1 MFTHA
6 RGRSSNPMLG
16 LPVAGG
22 HVFSLTVV
30 ATVAVVVYVL
40 APRVVGVGNMVVVV
54 LVILNGFSFVML
66 LLLLQR
72 LLLLLL
78 H

>member
-1 MFTHA
+1 MFAHA
-6 RGRSSNPMLG
+6 RGCSSNPMLG
-16 LPVAGG
+16 LSVAGG
-22 HVFSLTVV
+22 HVFSLTV
-30 ATVAVVVYVL
+30 AAVAVVVYVL
-40 APRVVGVGNMVVVV
+40 ASRVVGVGNLVVVV
-54 LVILNGFSFVML
+54 LVILNGFSLVML